1 MNIYR
6 SHNCNELRK
15 KDVCKKVLLSWW
27 INKKRD
33 HGNLLFIDL
42 RDNYGITQCIID
54 RENQNFSG
62 KSHLINIFIKK
73 FKGIIFN
80 ADTFDNNLMSNLDI
94 HQNIVLENFNNK
106 INEKLIYTLINTIE
120 QNNKYL
126 IITSY
131 RPVSE
136 FNFSL
141 NDLKSRAKNFLIQEI
156 QKPDDELIFA
166 LLIKNLSDRQ
176 IIIEKKLLNY
186 IVKRI
191 HRSYSKIF
199 DFIYKIDEMS
209 LKKKKPINV
218 NLVKEILGE

>member
-1 MNIYR
+1 MDQKIIKFPHEKNLND
-6 SHNCNELRK
+6 SDFFVSKSNKHVH
-15 KDVCKKVLLSWW
+15 DFLLSWPTW
-27 INKKRD
+27 EK
-33 HGNLLFIDL
+33 NLVNIC
-42 RDNYGITQCIID
+42 G
-54 RENQNFSG
+54 ENFSG

-73 FKGIIFN
+73 FKGVIFN
-80 ADTFDNNLMSNLDI
+80 ADTFNNDDLSSLDN
-94 HQNIVLENFNNK
+94 HQNIVLENLNNE
-106 INEKLIYTLINTIE
+106 INEKLIYTLINIVE
-120 QNNKYL
+120 QNDKYL

-131 RPVSE
+131 RSISE
-136 FNFSL
+136 FNFNL
-141 NDLKSRAKNFLIQEI
+141 DDLKSRAKNFLIQDI

-176 IIIEKKLLNY
+176 ITIEKKLINY

-209 LKKKKPINV
+209 LKKKKSINI

>member
-1 MNIYR
+1 MDQKIIKFTHEIN
-6 SHNCNELRK
+6 L
-15 KDVCKKVLLSWW
+15 KDSDFFVSKSNKHVHDFLLSWPNW
-27 INKKRD
+27 EK
-33 HGNLLFIDL
+33 NLVNIC
-42 RDNYGITQCIID
+42 G
-54 RENQNFSG
+54 ENFSG
-62 KSHLINIFIKK
+62 KSHLINIFLKK

-80 ADTFDNNLMSNLDI
+80 ADTFDNDNLSSLDI
-94 HQNIVLENFNNK
+94 HQNIVLEDLNNE
-106 INEKLIYTLINTIE
+106 IDEKLIYTLINTVE
-120 QNNKYL
+120 QNDKYL

-131 RPVSE
+131 RPISE
-136 FNFSL
+136 FNFNL
-141 NDLKSRAKNFLIQEI
+141 NDLKSRSKNFLIQNI

-209 LKKKKPINV
+209 LKKKKSINI

>member
-1 MNIYR
+1 MDQKIIKFPHEKN
-6 SHNCNELRK
+6 L
-15 KDVCKKVLLSWW
+15 KDSDFFVSKSNKHVHDFLLSWPNW
-27 INKKRD
+27 EK
-33 HGNLLFIDL
+33 NLVNIC
-42 RDNYGITQCIID
+42 G
-54 RENQNFSG
+54 ENFSG

-73 FKGIIFN
+73 FKGVIFN
-80 ADTFDNNLMSNLDI
+80 ADTFDNDNLSSLDI
-94 HQNIVLENFNNK
+94 HQNIVLENLNNE
-106 INEKLIYTLINTIE
+106 INEKLIYTLINTVE
-120 QNNKYL
+120 QNDKYL

-131 RPVSE
+131 RSISE
-136 FNFSL
+136 FNFNL
-141 NDLKSRAKNFLIQEI
+141 NDLKSRAKNFLIQDI

-176 IIIEKKLLNY
+176 ITIEKKLVNY

-209 LKKKKPINV
+209 LKKKKSINI

>member
-1 MNIYR
+1 MDQKIIKFTHEKNLKDSDFFVSKSNKYV
-6 SHNCNELRK
+6 HNF
-15 KDVCKKVLLSWW
+15 LLSWPNW
-27 INKKRD
+27 EK
-33 HGNLLFIDL
+33 NLVNIC
-42 RDNYGITQCIID
+42 G
-54 RENQNFSG
+54 ENFSG
-62 KSHLINIFIKK
+62 KSHLINIFLKK

-80 ADTFDNNLMSNLDI
+80 ADTFDNDNLSSLDI
-94 HQNIVLENFNNK
+94 HQNIVLEDLNNE
-106 INEKLIYTLINTIE
+106 IDEKLIYTLINTVE
-120 QNNKYL
+120 QNDKYL

-131 RPVSE
+131 RPISE
-136 FNFSL
+136 FNFNL
-141 NDLKSRAKNFLIQEI
+141 NDLKSRSKNFLIQNI

-209 LKKKKPINV
+209 LKKKKPINI

>member
-1 MNIYR
+1 MDQKIIKFTHEKNLKD
-6 SHNCNELRK
+6 SDFFVSKSNKHVHNF
-15 KDVCKKVLLSWW
+15 LLSWPNW
-27 INKKRD
+27 EK
-33 HGNLLFIDL
+33 NLVNIC
-42 RDNYGITQCIID
+42 G
-54 RENQNFSG
+54 ENFSG

-80 ADTFDNNLMSNLDI
+80 ADAFNNDNLSSLDI
-94 HQNIVLENFNNK
+94 HQNIVLENLNNK
-106 INEKLIYTLINTIE
+106 INEKLLYTLINTVE
-120 QNNKYL
+120 QNDKYL
-126 IITSY
+126 IITSH
-131 RPVSE
+131 RSISE
-136 FNFSL
+136 FDFNL
-141 NDLKSRAKNFLIQEI
+141 NDLKSRAKNFLIQDI

-209 LKKKKPINV
+209 LKKKKSINL
-218 NLVKEILGE
+218 NLIKEILGE

>member
-1 MNIYR
+1 MDQKIIKFTHEKNLKD
-6 SHNCNELRK
+6 SDFFVSKSNKHVHNF
-15 KDVCKKVLLSWW
+15 LLSWPNW
-27 INKKRD
+27 EK
-33 HGNLLFIDL
+33 NLVNIC
-42 RDNYGITQCIID
+42 G
-54 RENQNFSG
+54 ENFSG
-62 KSHLINIFIKK
+62 KSHLINIFLKK

-80 ADTFDNNLMSNLDI
+80 ADTFNNDNLSSLDI
-94 HQNIVLENFNNK
+94 HQNIVLENLNNE
-106 INEKLIYTLINTIE
+106 INEKLIYTLINTVE
-120 QNNKYL
+120 QNDKYL

-131 RPVSE
+131 RSISQ
-136 FNFSL
+136 FNFVL
-141 NDLKSRAKNFLIQEI
+141 DDLKSRAKNFLIQDI

-209 LKKKKPINV
+209 LKKKKPINI

>member
-1 MNIYR
+1 MDQKIIKFTHEKN
-6 SHNCNELRK
+6 L
-15 KDVCKKVLLSWW
+15 KDSDFFVSKSNKHVHDFLLSWPNW
-27 INKKRD
+27 EK
-33 HGNLLFIDL
+33 NLVNIC
-42 RDNYGITQCIID
+42 G
-54 RENQNFSG
+54 ENFSG

-73 FKGIIFN
+73 FKGVIFK
-80 ADTFDNNLMSNLDI
+80 ADTFDNDNLSSLDI
-94 HQNIVLENFNNK
+94 HQNIVLENLNNK
-106 INEKLIYTLINTIE
+106 INEKLIYTLINTVE
-120 QNNKYL
+120 QNGKYL

-131 RPVSE
+131 KSISK
-136 FNFSL
+136 FNFNL
-141 NDLKSRAKNFLIQEI
+141 NDLRSRAKNFLIQDI

-176 IIIEKKLLNY
+176 ILIEKKLLNY

-209 LKKKKPINV
+209 LKKKKPINI

>member
-1 MNIYR
+1 MDQRIIKFRHEIN
-6 SHNCNELRK
+6 L
-15 KDVCKKVLLSWW
+15 KDSDFFVSKSNKHVYDFLLSWPNW
-27 INKKRD
+27 EK
-33 HGNLLFIDL
+33 NLVNIC
-42 RDNYGITQCIID
+42 G
-54 RENQNFSG
+54 ENFSG

-73 FKGIIFN
+73 FKGVIFN
-80 ADTFDNNLMSNLDI
+80 ADTFDNNDLLSLDI

-106 INEKLIYTLINTIE
+106 IDEKLIYTLINTIE

-131 RPVSE
+131 RPVSK
-136 FNFSL
+136 FNFNL
-141 NDLKSRAKNFLIQEI
+141 NDLKSRAKNFLIQNI

-176 IIIEKKLLNY
+176 IIIEKKLVNY

-209 LKKKKPINV
+209 LKKKKSINI

>member
-1 MNIYR
+1 MDQKIIKFPHEKNLND
-6 SHNCNELRK
+6 SDFFVSKSNKHVH
-15 KDVCKKVLLSWW
+15 DFLLSWPNW
-27 INKKRD
+27 EK
-33 HGNLLFIDL
+33 NLVNIC
-42 RDNYGITQCIID
+42 G
-54 RENQNFSG
+54 ENFSG

-73 FKGIIFN
+73 FKGVIFN
-80 ADTFDNNLMSNLDI
+80 ANTFDNDDLSSLDI
-94 HQNIVLENFNNK
+94 HQNIVLENLNNE
-106 INEKLIYTLINTIE
+106 INEKLIYTLINTVE
-120 QNNKYL
+120 QNDKYL

-131 RPVSE
+131 RSISE
-136 FNFSL
+136 FNFNL
-141 NDLKSRAKNFLIQEI
+141 NDLKSRAKNFLIQDI

-176 IIIEKKLLNY
+176 ITIEKKLVNY

-209 LKKKKPINV
+209 LKKKKSINI

>member
-1 MNIYR
+1 MDQKIIKFTHEKNLKDNDFFVSKSNKHVHDFLISWPNWEKNLVNI
-6 SHNCNELRK
+6 CGE
-15 KDVCKKVLLSWW
+15 
-27 INKKRD
+27 
-33 HGNLLFIDL
+33 
-42 RDNYGITQCIID
+42 
-54 RENQNFSG
+54 NFSG

-73 FKGIIFN
+73 FKGVIFN
-80 ADTFDNNLMSNLDI
+80 ADTFDNDNLSSLDI
-94 HQNIVLENFNNK
+94 HQNIVLENLKNK
-106 INEKLIYTLINTIE
+106 INEKLIYTLINTVE

-131 RPVSE
+131 KPVSE
-136 FNFSL
+136 LNFNL
-141 NDLKSRAKNFLIQEI
+141 NDLKSRAKNFLIQDI

-209 LKKKKPINV
+209 LKKKKSIDFKII
-218 NLVKEILGE
+218 KEALGE

>member
-1 MNIYR
+1 MDQKIIKFPHEKN
-6 SHNCNELRK
+6 L
-15 KDVCKKVLLSWW
+15 KDSDFFVSKSNKHVHDFLLSWPNW
-27 INKKRD
+27 EK
-33 HGNLLFIDL
+33 NLVNIC
-42 RDNYGITQCIID
+42 G
-54 RENQNFSG
+54 ENFSG

-73 FKGIIFN
+73 FKGVIFN
-80 ADTFDNNLMSNLDI
+80 ANTFDNDNLSSLDI
-94 HQNIVLENFNNK
+94 HQNIVLENLNNE
-106 INEKLIYTLINTIE
+106 INEKLIYTLINTVE
-120 QNNKYL
+120 QNDKYL

-131 RPVSE
+131 RSISE
-136 FNFSL
+136 LNFNL
-141 NDLKSRAKNFLIQEI
+141 NDLKSRAKNFLIQDI

-176 IIIEKKLLNY
+176 ITIEKKLVNY

-209 LKKKKPINV
+209 LKKKKSINI

>member
-1 MNIYR
+1 MDQKIIKFTYEKNLKDSDFFVSGSNKHVYDFLTSWPHWEKNLVNI
-6 SHNCNELRK
+6 CGE
-15 KDVCKKVLLSWW
+15 
-27 INKKRD
+27 
-33 HGNLLFIDL
+33 
-42 RDNYGITQCIID
+42 
-54 RENQNFSG
+54 NFSG

-73 FKGIIFN
+73 FKGVIIN
-80 ADTFDNNLMSNLDI
+80 TNTFDDESFSSLDI
-94 HQNIVLENFNNK
+94 HQNIILENLNNK
-106 INEKLIYTLINTIE
+106 INEKLIYTLINTVE

-131 RPVSE
+131 RPISE
-136 FNFSL
+136 FNFNL
-141 NDLKSRAKNFLIQEI
+141 NDLKSRAKNFLIQNI

-176 IIIEKKLLNY
+176 IIIEKKLVNY

-209 LKKKKPINV
+209 LKKKKSINIS
-218 NLVKEILGE
+218 LVKEILGE

>member
-1 MNIYR
+1 MDQRIIKFTHEKNLKDNDFFVSKSNKHVYDFLVSWPNWEKNLVNI
-6 SHNCNELRK
+6 CGE
-15 KDVCKKVLLSWW
+15 
-27 INKKRD
+27 
-33 HGNLLFIDL
+33 
-42 RDNYGITQCIID
+42 
-54 RENQNFSG
+54 NFSG

-73 FKGIIFN
+73 FKGFIFN
-80 ADTFDNNLMSNLDI
+80 ADTFDDDDLSSLDI
-94 HQNIVLENFNNK
+94 HQNIVLENLKNN
-106 INEKLIYTLINTIE
+106 IDEKLLYTLINTIE
-120 QNNKYL
+120 QNNKHL

-131 RPVSE
+131 RPISE
-136 FNFSL
+136 INFNL
-141 NDLKSRAKNFLIQEI
+141 NDLKSRAKNFLIQDI

-176 IIIEKKLLNY
+176 IILEKKLVNY

-209 LKKKKPINV
+209 LKKKKSINI

>member
-1 MNIYR
+1 MDQKIIKFTHEKNLKDSDFFVSKSNKHVHDFLISWPNWEKNLVNIYG
-6 SHNCNELRK
+6 E
-15 KDVCKKVLLSWW
+15 
-27 INKKRD
+27 
-33 HGNLLFIDL
+33 
-42 RDNYGITQCIID
+42 
-54 RENQNFSG
+54 NFSG
-62 KSHLINIFIKK
+62 KSHLINVFIKK
-73 FKGIIFN
+73 FKGVIFN
-80 ADTFDNNLMSNLDI
+80 ADTFDNDNLTSLDI
-94 HQNIVLENFNNK
+94 HQNIILENLNNK
-106 INEKLIYTLINTIE
+106 INEKLIYTLINTVE

-176 IIIEKKLLNY
+176 ITIEKKLVNY

-199 DFIYKIDEMS
+199 DFIYKIDEIS
-209 LKKKKPINV
+209 LKKKKSIDLKLIKDV
-218 NLVKEILGE
+218 LGE

>member
-1 MNIYR
+1 MDQKIIKFPHEKN
-6 SHNCNELRK
+6 L
-15 KDVCKKVLLSWW
+15 KDSDFFVSKSNKHVHDFLLSWPNW
-27 INKKRD
+27 EK
-33 HGNLLFIDL
+33 NLVNIC
-42 RDNYGITQCIID
+42 G
-54 RENQNFSG
+54 ENFSG

-73 FKGIIFN
+73 FKGVIFN
-80 ADTFDNNLMSNLDI
+80 ADTFDNDNLSSLDI
-94 HQNIVLENFNNK
+94 HQNIVLENLNNE
-106 INEKLIYTLINTIE
+106 INEKLIYTLINIVE
-120 QNNKYL
+120 QNDKYL

-131 RPVSE
+131 RSISE
-136 FNFSL
+136 FNFNL
-141 NDLKSRAKNFLIQEI
+141 NDLKSRAKNFLIQDI

-176 IIIEKKLLNY
+176 ITIEKKLVNY

-209 LKKKKPINV
+209 LKKKKSINI

>member
-1 MNIYR
+1 MDQKIIKFKHEKNLKDSDFFVSKSNKHIY
-6 SHNCNELRK
+6 NF
-15 KDVCKKVLLSWW
+15 LLSWPHW
-27 INKKRD
+27 EK
-33 HGNLLFIDL
+33 NLVNIC
-42 RDNYGITQCIID
+42 G
-54 RENQNFSG
+54 ENFSG

-73 FKGIIFN
+73 FKGVIFN
-80 ADTFDNNLMSNLDI
+80 AETFDNNDLSNLDS
-94 HQNIVLENFNNK
+94 HQNIVLENLNNK
-106 INEKLIYTLINTIE
+106 INEKLIYTLINTVE

-131 RPVSE
+131 KSISKFD
-136 FNFSL
+136 FNL
-141 NDLKSRAKNFLIQEI
+141 NDLRSRAKNFLIQDI

-209 LKKKKPINV
+209 LKKKKSINI

>member
-1 MNIYR
+1 MRYTDQKVIKFAYEKNLKDSDFFVSKSNKHIYNFLLGWPRWEKNLINI
-6 SHNCNELRK
+6 CGE
-15 KDVCKKVLLSWW
+15 
-27 INKKRD
+27 
-33 HGNLLFIDL
+33 
-42 RDNYGITQCIID
+42 
-54 RENQNFSG
+54 NFSG

-73 FKGIIFN
+73 FKGVVFN
-80 ADTFDNNLMSNLDI
+80 ADTFDNDDLPSLDI
-94 HQNIVLENFNNK
+94 HQNIVLENFNNTF
-106 INEKLIYTLINTIE
+106 NEKLIYTLINTIE

-126 IITSY
+126 IITSH
-131 RPVSE
+131 RPIFE

-141 NDLKSRAKNFLIQEI
+141 NDLKSRAKNFLIQNI

-176 IIIEKKLLNY
+176 IIVEKKLINY

-209 LKKKKPINV
+209 LKKKTPINI